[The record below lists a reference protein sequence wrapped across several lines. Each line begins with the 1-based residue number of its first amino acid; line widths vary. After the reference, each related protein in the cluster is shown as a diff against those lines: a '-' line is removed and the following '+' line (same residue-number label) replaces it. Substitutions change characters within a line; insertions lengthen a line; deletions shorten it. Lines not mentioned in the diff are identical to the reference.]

1 MSRFRT
7 FVPLSARPSQALRAL
22 AVAAGLAAGAAGSAQ
37 AALLVQQ
44 STYYFNANC
53 TDCAVAAN
61 SATYGVLGTLV
72 LQNYSA
78 GDAITESNFVS
89 FTYSGSNLIPGFTVN
104 LVDYTVVG
112 GPGPVSSGVYAL
124 SGAIPDPLPSAAEFE
139 IGFGDGLGFRSEA
152 DGSFYVCGRSA
163 TPPEYYAPGCSHV
176 FNNDMGTGSFSTVN
190 SVVLGPGGQG
200 TIPEPGTALLA
211 ALGLLAA
218 VTRKRG

>member
-1 MSRFRT
+1 MSRIRT
-7 FVPLSARPSQALRAL
+7 FVPLSVRPSQALRAL

-37 AALLVQQ
+37 AALVVQQ

-53 TDCAVAAN
+53 TDCAVASN

-72 LQNYSA
+72 LQNYTA

-112 GPGPVSSGVYAL
+112 GTGPVSSMVFAL
-124 SGAIPDPLPSAAEFE
+124 SGAIPETLPSAAEFE
-139 IGFGDGLGFRSEA
+139 IGFGDGLGFKTHA
-152 DGSFYVCGRSA
+152 DGSFFVCG
-163 TPPEYYAPGCSHV
+163 PGVVKYYANDCSA
-176 FNNDMGTGSFSTVN
+176 FYNNDMGTGSFSTVN

>member
-1 MSRFRT
+1 MTRSRT
-7 FVPLSARPSQALRAL
+7 FVPRTVRPSHALRSL

-37 AALLVQQ
+37 ATPLQQ
-44 STYYFNANC
+44 TYYFNANC
-53 TDCAVAAN
+53 SDCAVAAN

-72 LQNYSA
+72 LQGYAA

-112 GPGPVSSGVYAL
+112 GPGPVTAGVFAL

-139 IGFGDGLGFRSEA
+139 IAFGDGLGFRSEA
-152 DGSFYVCGRSA
+152 DGSFFVCGPGVA
-163 TPPEYYAPGCSHV
+163 KYYANDCSA
-176 FNNDMGTGSFSTVN
+176 FYNNDQGTGTYSTVN
-190 SVVLGPGGQG
+190 SVVLGPNGPG
-200 TIPEPGTALLA
+200 TVPEPGTALLA

-218 VTRKRG
+218 VTRKRAA